1 MAPGATETIL
11 LRLSAN
17 QQSDPFAEA
26 ASIFKDRIAESD
38 ALYAALA
45 KGGLTEDEA
54 RVQRRQALAGLIWSK
69 QVYNFDADE
78 WLGRGSSGS
87 APARGSQAGA
97 TVSGDTIT
105 AAKSSRCRI
114 SGSIRGTPPGTYFH
128 CIAFGLIDPGFAKDQ
143 LC

>member
-54 RVQRRQALAGLIWSK
+54 RVQRQALAGLIWSK
-69 QVYNFDADE
+69 QVYNFDVDE
-78 WLGRGSSGS
+78 WLEGD
-87 APARGSQAGA
+87 PAGPPPPGVVGTGA

-114 SGSIRGTPPGTYFH
+114 SGSIRGTPPGT
-128 CIAFGLIDPGFAKDQ
+128 
-143 LC
+143 